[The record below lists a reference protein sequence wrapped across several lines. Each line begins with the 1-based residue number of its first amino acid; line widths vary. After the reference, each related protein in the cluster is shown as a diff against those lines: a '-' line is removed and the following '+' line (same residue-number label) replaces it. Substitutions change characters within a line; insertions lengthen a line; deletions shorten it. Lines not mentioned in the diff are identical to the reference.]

1 DPGLAGP
8 GPVVDSSVLDSSVPD
23 RNGAAVSVTIIS
35 TRAAGDRL
43 RVSKVRIQ
51 LVPDIV
57 PASQASSASRV
68 DLCPSYGGANLGAAE
83 VAFGGETQE
92 RRGLSEGFPDGMPGQ
107 LGLVRAVL
115 GQLPLPSAL
124 GQGGKRGLA

>member
-1 DPGLAGP
+1 MSLGDPAGRDPGLAGP

-23 RNGAAVSVTIIS
+23 RNGAAVPVTIIS

-57 PASQASSASRV
+57 PASQASSA
-68 DLCPSYGGANLGAAE
+68 
-83 VAFGGETQE
+83 T
-92 RRGLSEGFPDGMPGQ
+92 
-107 LGLVRAVL
+107 
-115 GQLPLPSAL
+115 SARL
-124 GQGGKRGLA
+124 MVEPI